1 MTGVHRGRWRRLAAV
16 AVTTVAVLVPAVAA
30 GAQTPPPVQP
40 VSGTPAGDPRP
51 PDTQAG
57 PLSPTVGVHNPPS
70 TPKKLNSV
78 GGAPANSGAGRRI
91 VYSNSG
97 QQVWLVEASG
107 AVVKTHRVSG
117 RLGIPRPGTYAVFS
131 KSLNTYSMLNPS
143 IRWSY
148 MVRFVRTASGN
159 NIGFHEIPTGPGG
172 RLQSEAQLGQPLS
185 SGCVRQATSD
195 AIYLYNWAPLGTT
208 VVVLP

>member
-1 MTGVHRGRWRRLAAV
+1 MHRGRWARLAAI
-16 AVTTVAVLVPAVAA
+16 AATTVVVLVPAAAA

-40 VSGTPAGDPRP
+40 VSGTPAGEPRP
-51 PDTQAG
+51 PETQAG
-57 PLSPTVGVHNPPS
+57 PLTPTLGIHNPPT
-70 TPKKLNSV
+70 TPRKLNSV
-78 GGAPANSGAGRRI
+78 GGAPANSGSGRRI

-97 QQVWLVEASG
+97 QRVWLVESNG
-107 AVVKTHRVSG
+107 AVAKTHRVSG
-117 RLGIPRPGTYAVFS
+117 RLGMPRPGTYAVYS

-159 NIGFHEIPTGPGG
+159 NIGFHEIPSGPGG
-172 RLQSEAQLGQPLS
+172 RLQSDAQLGQPLS
-185 SGCVRQATSD
+185 SGCVRQSTAD
-195 AIYLYNWAPLGTT
+195 AIFLYSWAPVGTT